1 MASELKR
8 ATNLKSMHRLL
19 AGHCAIRCASF
30 RRKVALSLRRFKSS
44 NPGLKPVAQ
53 TQFFQRIRSRTV
65 RKIGFR
71 TAILQLVLG
80 ALLVTVALIGAIGYL
95 NSARTLDDVREKH
108 SALVSLAMSQEI
120 G

>member
-1 MASELKR
+1 M
-8 ATNLKSMHRLL
+8 
-19 AGHCAIRCASF
+19 
-30 RRKVALSLRRFKSS
+30 SLRRFKSS
-44 NPGLKPVAQ
+44 NPGLKPVAR

-95 NSARTLDDVREKH
+95 NSDRTLRGVTAAVPKPCGRSPPQRLVR
-108 SALVSLAMSQEI
+108 SV
-120 G
+120 

>member
-1 MASELKR
+1 LKTV
-8 ATNLKSMHRLL
+8 A
-19 AGHCAIRCASF
+19 AI
-30 RRKVALSLRRFKSS
+30 
-44 NPGLKPVAQ
+44 
-53 TQFFQRIRSRTV
+53 QFFQRIRSRTM

-80 ALLVTVALIGAIGYL
+80 ALLVTVALIGAIGYS

-120 G
+120 GRLLGTADKILPELRALSRRALIDLGDLPKLGVTLD